1 MKIIKF
7 FALVSA
13 CFWAVGCGMNLDRGL
28 VLHSD
33 FEHDARDLGPNH
45 YDGFLRSNAVISDD
59 CAVGESSVYLDG
71 QGAYV
76 EYPEGKTY
84 FDGDYSIS
92 IWAKWEKCNVA
103 SRILDFNQVMPMAGN
118 AITWFIGLP
127 EEGTSNNLWLE
138 QWIMVDG
145 APVRSERDIMAV
157 PSDAYLGYNVT
168 TDRWDHYVIV
178 YNSSAR
184 NPLGNQVNSKDQ
196 KIPYRGKVTLYV
208 NGVKVGENYHCL
220 KPQPVPTVANWLG
233 RSRYVQDPRFQ
244 GWLDD
249 FRIYD
254 RKLSEK
260 EVQALYDLGES

>member
-92 IWAKWEKCNVA
+92 IWAN
-103 SRILDFNQVMPMAGN
+103 
-118 AITWFIGLP
+118 
-127 EEGTSNNLWLE
+127 
-138 QWIMVDG
+138 
-145 APVRSERDIMAV
+145 
-157 PSDAYLGYNVT
+157 
-168 TDRWDHYVIV
+168 
-178 YNSSAR
+178 
-184 NPLGNQVNSKDQ
+184 
-196 KIPYRGKVTLYV
+196 
-208 NGVKVGENYHCL
+208 
-220 KPQPVPTVANWLG
+220 G
-233 RSRYVQDPRFQ
+233 RSATSLPGSWISIRLCQWRETP
-244 GWLDD
+244 
-249 FRIYD
+249 
-254 RKLSEK
+254 
-260 EVQALYDLGES
+260 